1 MSQLKLNDKLLLKLL
16 ENYDLYKERLLQ
28 SAEVKE
34 YFLVIVQNAKK
45 LMKPD
50 LKQSIEEFE
59 IKVNLDEN
67 AQIDLKQNN
76 NYLNAKE

>member
-1 MSQLKLNDKLLLKLL
+1 M
-16 ENYDLYKERLLQ
+16 YKERLIQ

-67 AQIDLKQNN
+67 AQLDLKQNN

>member
-1 MSQLKLNDKLLLKLL
+1 M
-16 ENYDLYKERLLQ
+16 
-28 SAEVKE
+28 
-34 YFLVIVQNAKK
+34 QNSKK

-50 LKQSIEEFE
+50 LKQHIEDFE
-59 IKVNLDEN
+59 MKVNLDEN

>member
-1 MSQLKLNDKLLLKLL
+1 M
-16 ENYDLYKERLLQ
+16 YKERLIQ
-28 SAEVKE
+28 SAEVKD

-67 AQIDLKQNN
+67 AQIDLKENN

>member
-1 MSQLKLNDKLLLKLL
+1 LNDKLLMKLL
-16 ENYDLYKERLLQ
+16 EHYDLYKERLIQ

-50 LKQSIEEFE
+50 LKQHIEEFE

-67 AQIDLKQNN
+67 A
-76 NYLNAKE
+76 

>member
-1 MSQLKLNDKLLLKLL
+1 LI
-16 ENYDLYKERLLQ
+16 Q

-67 AQIDLKQNN
+67 AQLDLKQNN